1 MNFAVGIIR
10 SNQDLLSLLV
20 YGGVFERHPQ
30 LRVVCVEADA
40 SWAPHWMHRMD
51 HYYDRHRYMRTL
63 ELSRAPSEYFQEHV
77 YLTFQDDWPAF
88 QMTGLLNPN
97 RLMWANDFP
106 HSDSTWPW
114 SRELL
119 ARHTGDVPQAER
131 QRILHDNVA
140 ELYGL
145 GSTPTAGRR
154 NQ

>member
-20 YGGVFERHPQ
+20 YGGVFERHPL

-63 ELSRAPSEYFQEHV
+63 ELSRLPSEYFREHV

-88 QMTGLLNPN
+88 RMTGLLNPR

-119 ARHTGDVPQAER
+119 DRHAADVSEAELR
-131 QRILHDNVA
+131 LILHDNVA
-140 ELYGL
+140 ALYGM
-145 GSTPTAGRR
+145 PEP
-154 NQ
+154 Q